1 MTSIDIASEST
12 PGFDFNH
19 RFADIITRASRD
31 ASPSLR
37 ALVASYLHEAESYD
51 RASVEITPDSHAIA
65 DSSAKQIGE
74 TCDRLISLY
83 PSSPAA
89 LDGSLTAV
97 TALCDRLVIL
107 TLLINS
113 SNYIIDEDIE
123 HFAYARLSDLSAS
136 SSLTP
141 SGRIIVSLL
150 ADPSREISSSLSSL
164 SVSDSLTDFALSLAS
179 LVKYE

>member
-123 HFAYARLSDLSAS
+123 KFVSDRLSELSAS
-136 SSLTP
+136 SALTP
-141 SGRIIVSLL
+141 SARLIVSLL
-150 ADPSREISSSLSSL
+150 ADPSRDITFSLHSL
-164 SVSDSLTDFALSLAS
+164 TDSDSLTGFALSLAD
-179 LVKYE
+179 LVRYE

>member
-37 ALVASYLHEAESYD
+37 ALVASYLHEAENYD

-83 PSSPAA
+83 PSTMSP
-89 LDGSLTAV
+89 SLCSVKAV
-97 TALCDRLVIL
+97 TPILDRLVIL
-107 TLLINS
+107 SLLVNS

-123 HFAYARLSDLSAS
+123 KFVSDRLSDLSAS
-136 SSLTP
+136 SALT
-141 SGRIIVSLL
+141 SSARLIVSLL